1 MRRRILRSTRR
12 HAAVLSAG
20 SWHWV
25 VFQCPGRAGWSAG
38 TAVLRPR
45 PARWRTR
52 TLTLPHLTL
61 ILRPRPVPWR
71 ARTLTLPHLTLIL
84 RPRPV
89 PWRTRT
95 LTLPHLTLILR
106 PRPVPWRTRPVTL
119 PHLTLILRPRPV
131 RWRTRPVTLPHLTL
145 ILRPRPVRWRTRPV
159 TLTLILR
166 SRPVLLPARSMAR
179 HARTLSACRVV
190 SPEPLF
196 CLDTPV
202 ATIHRV
208 LARAGVGHAGQADSV
223 TACSALRGTSGSR
236 AVSGGPASMAG

>member
-95 LTLPHLTLILR
+95 LTL
-106 PRPVPWRTRPVTL
+106 
-119 PHLTLILRPRPV
+119 
-131 RWRTRPVTLPHLTL
+131 
-145 ILRPRPVRWRTRPV
+145 
-159 TLTLILR
+159 TLILR

-236 AVSGGPASMAG
+236 AVSGGTASMAG

>member
-1 MRRRILRSTRR
+1 MPR
-12 HAAVLSAG
+12 AG
-20 SWHWV
+20 
-25 VFQCPGRAGWSAG
+25 GWSAG

-45 PARWRTR
+45 PVRWQPRLVTLTDLTLILRPRPVRWRTR

-61 ILRPRPVPWR
+61 ILRPRPVR
-71 ARTLTLPHLTLIL
+71 RRTRTLTLPHLTLIL

-89 PWRTRT
+89 RWRTRT

-106 PRPVPWRTRPVTL
+106 PRPVRR
-119 PHLTLILRPRPV
+119 
-131 RWRTRPVTLPHLTL
+131 
-145 ILRPRPVRWRTRPV
+145 RTRPV

-179 HARTLSACRVV
+179 HTRTLSACRFV

-208 LARAGVGHAGQADSV
+208 LARTGVRHAGQADSV

-236 AVSGGPASMAG
+236 AVSGGTASMAG

>member
-45 PARWRTR
+45 PARWRT
-52 TLTLPHLTL
+52 
-61 ILRPRPVPWR
+61 
-71 ARTLTLPHLTLIL
+71 RTLTLPHLTLIL

-179 HARTLSACRVV
+179 HARTLSAFV

-236 AVSGGPASMAG
+236 AVSGGTASMAG